1 MVENLSKAVTRNYPS
16 IHPGAFNALM
26 ETYKECCEESWDGY
40 GAVPISQATC
50 SEAVRFLD
58 ALPSWI
64 PAPEIV
70 PEPDGYIGF
79 EWRRGKYWTV
89 VASVDGTNHI
99 IYAGIF
105 GTGDKS
111 HGTELFDGSIPKA
124 LADQI
129 SRLKP
134 NTRSE

>member
-1 MVENLSKAVTRNYPS
+1 MVEDPGNAVTWNCPGNTPS
-16 IHPGAFNALM
+16 TYNALM
-26 ETYKECCEESWDGY
+26 ETYKECCEENWDGY

-79 EWRRGKYWTV
+79 EWSRGKDWTV
-89 VASVDGTNHI
+89 VASVDGTNRI
-99 IYAGIF
+99 TYAGLF
-105 GTGDKS
+105 GTDNKT
-111 HGTELFDGSIPKA
+111 HGTESFDGSIPKT
-124 LADQI
+124 LVDQI
-129 SRLKP
+129 LRLKL
-134 NTRSE
+134 NTISE